1 MAPLADSLFDA
12 STTAR
17 LLGKPQ
23 AEILA
28 VPIEKLRIPADTR
41 RTLRDA
47 HGVRT
52 VGDLRTLDLQLLK
65 LRPDLILALHCV
77 LFYPKHDPGP
87 DCSWEMLFESAPLLT
102 YINWSGSPFHTRFG
116 PVFYRGRLDG
126 TAKVLVV
133 GQDPSSDET
142 LAGRIFVGNAGQ
154 LAQGFLAK
162 IGITR
167 SYVMFNTFLFGV
179 QSSAINPAMV
189 ADPTLTGYRN
199 QLLDKAKATS
209 PITLVLAFGTKAK
222 DAVAAWPG
230 VAGLTH
236 INLTHPTAP
245 SGVVTNWNSHLAAAA
260 AAVTP
265 DAPANTTPY
274 TGATPTPTD
283 IPRFDLP
290 FGMPSW
296 HGTSG
301 VTRSKRA
308 SAAFETE
315 IDWTA
320 P

>member
-1 MAPLADSLFDA
+1 MAPFPDSLFDA
-12 STTAR
+12 PTTAR
-17 LLGKPQ
+17 LLGRPH
-23 AEILA
+23 AEVLA
-28 VPIEKLRIPADTR
+28 VPIESLRIPEDVQR
-41 RTLRDA
+41 VLRDV
-47 HGVRT
+47 HGART

-65 LRPDLILALHCV
+65 LNPNVIRALRCL

-87 DCSWEMLFESAPLLT
+87 DCGWETLFESAPLST
-102 YINWSGSPFHTRFG
+102 YLNWPGSPFHTRFG

-133 GQDPSSDET
+133 GQDPSTDET
-142 LAGRIFVGNAGQ
+142 LAGRIFVGSAGQ

-179 QSSAINPAMV
+179 QSSSINSAMV
-189 ADPTLTGYRN
+189 ADPTLTAYRN
-199 QLLDKAKATS
+199 QLFDKAKATS
-209 PITLVLAFGTKAK
+209 PITLVLAFGAKAR

-230 VAGLTH
+230 ASALTH

-245 SGVVTNWNSHLAAAA
+245 SGVVSDWNSHLAAAA

-265 DAPANTTPY
+265 DATANTSPY
-274 TGATPTPTD
+274 AGVTPTPTD

-290 FGMPSW
+290 FGMPAW
-296 HGTSG
+296 HGTNG
-301 VTRSKRA
+301 VTRSNRP
-308 SAAFETE
+308 SGAFETE